1 MSASGADLRR
11 FVGGPYANLAP
22 REPSGPA
29 AAGHVGG
36 PYANLATGARP
47 VLVPGAT
54 AAAATPAAA
63 AATAA
68 IASATAAV
76 VGDGDVLMALP
87 A

>member
-22 REPSGPA
+22 QAPADPAGAGP
-29 AAGHVGG
+29 VGG

-47 VLVPGAT
+47 VLVSGAT
-54 AAAATPAAA
+54 AATAAPAATPSAEV
-63 AATAA
+63 
-68 IASATAAV
+68 ASGTVTV

>member
-29 AAGHVGG
+29 AAGHVRG

-47 VLVPGAT
+47 VLVTGAT
-54 AAAATPAAA
+54 VAAAA
-63 AATAA
+63 AATA
-68 IASATAAV
+68 ASATAAV

>member
-22 REPSGPA
+22 QAPAGPA
-29 AAGHVGG
+29 VAGPVGG

-54 AAAATPAAA
+54 VAPAATPSAEIAP
-63 AATAA
+63 ATA
-68 IASATAAV
+68 TV
-76 VGDGDVLMALP
+76 VGDGEVLMALP

>member
-22 REPSGPA
+22 RDPSGPA
-29 AAGHVGG
+29 AAGYVGG

-47 VLVPGAT
+47 VLVP
-54 AAAATPAAA
+54 AATVAAA
-63 AATAA
+63 AAPAATA
-68 IASATAAV
+68 ASATAAV